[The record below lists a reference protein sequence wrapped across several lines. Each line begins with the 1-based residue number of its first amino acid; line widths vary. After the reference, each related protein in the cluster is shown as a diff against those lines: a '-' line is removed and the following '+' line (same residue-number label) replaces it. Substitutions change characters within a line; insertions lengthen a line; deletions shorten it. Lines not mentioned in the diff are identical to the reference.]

1 MTQVD
6 HQVRSFL
13 PVFSETWLSRS
24 LPDHLREA
32 IASKLRVCCFNPGD
46 VIYRDQELPSEIHC
60 IVQGQVRILGASAH
74 QSPTLSVL
82 GKGSIIGWDGLM
94 RRVAVGSVR
103 AALPVS
109 GTEPTV
115 ITLALAAD
123 EFEPLALKYLMPATL
138 AATAKPIAQQV
149 SLIELFDTLSAFLA
163 AMPSYFSGV
172 NLKDVVR
179 YIQQE
184 ELATI
189 HHWYPA
195 KVKPVA
201 LLFQL
206 SDERVWLVSGGAVI
220 NTPIGTPINLP
231 QQLRQVQ
238 ASPFP
243 VRLLGIDRNFLASA
257 ILKGAIPRSVDSSI
271 ESAIDLRLLPGADLT
286 PLEVSSTPAK
296 AQNYPVRRS
305 LRVTRE
311 GSPSPDLAEDVVAC
325 FDMVCQFLKL
335 PYRPDAMR
343 RQLGGRSLEEF
354 EPLDLCVR
362 IAQAIG
368 LDAKIVHF
376 TASSGGLNRL
386 SAPAI
391 VPCRG
396 LLTVLYEAAPKNVVV
411 ASPRTGLRRMAA
423 DDFALQ
429 LDGDKGSSRAVILQR
444 QPQMPMKHFGFSWF
458 FPLLAAQRGILI
470 QVLMASAFVQVLG
483 LANPLLV
490 QQVIDKVIVNANVGA
505 MPTFGLLMVAF
516 ALLEGVLTVL
526 RTYLFA
532 NTTLRLDLRLGTE
545 VIRHLLRLPLGFFE
559 KRPVGELSARLS
571 ELEKIR
577 QFLTGTALTAVLD
590 VVFSTMYVGVM
601 FLYSVPLTVCV
612 LLMLPVIML
621 STVLVATIQRRL
633 IRVRADHGAKV
644 QSYLIEALG
653 GMFTVKAQH
662 MEGLVEATWRD
673 RYVKYLT
680 SGFTASN
687 ITTIFG
693 SFSQFLNTLSG
704 FLVLWVGAGLVIEGK
719 LTLGGLIAF
728 RILSGSVTGPF
739 TRLSRLW
746 QQVQEASLSM
756 ELLADIVESPLEADP
771 QRDDAHV
778 RMPNIEG
785 KVQCQ
790 DLCFGFKPGQQ
801 QLSSVSLEIPA
812 GAFVGVVGQSG
823 SGKSTLVKL
832 IPRLY
837 QPQSGHILIDGFD
850 ISKVK
855 LSSLRR
861 QIGYVPQDSVLFE
874 GSIRDNITL
883 FSEFEDDEVIAAARV
898 ANAHDF
904 IMQLPE
910 GYNTQVGERGGM
922 LSGGQR
928 QRIAIARVVA
938 SNPRL
943 LIFDEATSALDYE
956 TERQVCAQLRRH
968 FSDRTV
974 FFITHRLNTVA
985 GADWIVYMQSGVIV
999 EQGTHA
1005 ALMASRQL
1013 YYSLFSQASR

>member
-6 HQVRSFL
+6 IQVRSFL
-13 PVFSETWLSRS
+13 PVFYETWLYRS
-24 LPDHLREA
+24 LPEHLREA
-32 IASKLRVCCFNPGD
+32 IVSKLRLCSFNPGD
-46 VIYRDQELPSEIHC
+46 VIYPDQELPSDIHC
-60 IVQGQVRILGASAH
+60 IVQGQVRVLGPTSH
-74 QSPTLSVL
+74 QSPTLAVS
-82 GKGSIIGWDGLM
+82 GKGSIIGWDSLL
-94 RRVAVGSVR
+94 RRVAVGAVR
-103 AALPVS
+103 AALPTS
-109 GTEPTV
+109 LPTSEAGQS
-115 ITLALAAD
+115 ILTLALSAD
-123 EFEPLALKYLMPATL
+123 EFEPLALKYLMPA
-138 AATAKPIAQQV
+138 IAQQV
-149 SLIELFDTLSAFLA
+149 SLIELFDTLSAFLS

-172 NLKDVVR
+172 NLKDIVR

-184 ELATI
+184 ELAAV
-189 HHWYPA
+189 HHWYPS
-195 KVKPVA
+195 KTKPVA
-201 LLFQL
+201 LLLQL
-206 SDERVWLVSGGAVI
+206 SDERVWLVSGGALL
-220 NTPIGTPINLP
+220 NTPVGTPVNLP

-238 ASPFP
+238 PSPFP

-257 ILKGAIPRSVDSSI
+257 ILNGAIPRSIESSI
-271 ESAIDLRLLPGADLT
+271 ESSIDLRLLPGAVVETAPDSPT
-286 PLEVSSTPAK
+286 VK
-296 AQNYPVRRS
+296 DRKHQNYPIRRS
-305 LRVTRE
+305 PAPNLT
-311 GSPSPDLAEDVVAC
+311 EDVVAC

-335 PYRPDAMR
+335 PYRPDSMR
-343 RQLGGRSLEEF
+343 RQLGQRSLEEF
-354 EPLDLCVR
+354 DPLDLCVR

-368 LDAKIVHF
+368 LDARIVHF
-376 TASSGGLNRL
+376 TPSTGGLNRL

-396 LLTVLYEAAPKNVVV
+396 LLTVLYEATPKNVVV
-411 ASPRTGLRRMAA
+411 GSPRSGLLRLSPAELASR
-423 DDFALQ
+423 
-429 LDGDKGSSRAVILQR
+429 LDSDKGSCRAVILER
-444 QPQMPMKHFGFSWF
+444 QPQTPIKHFGFSWF
-458 FPLLAAQRGILI
+458 FPLLAAQRGILV
-470 QVLMASAFVQVLG
+470 QVLLASAFVQVLG

-490 QQVIDKVIVNANVGA
+490 QQVIDKVIVNANQGA

-516 ALLEGVLTVL
+516 ALLEGILTIL

-545 VIRHLLRLPLGFFE
+545 VIRHLLHLPLGFFE
-559 KRPVGELSARLS
+559 KRPVGELSARLA

-590 VVFSTMYVGVM
+590 VVFSTMYVAVM

-612 LLMLPVIML
+612 LLMLPVIMI

-653 GMFTVKAQH
+653 GMFTVKAQN

-673 RYVKYLT
+673 RYVKYLS

-704 FLVLWVGAGLVIEGK
+704 FLVLWIGAGLVIEGK

-756 ELLADIVESPLEADP
+756 ELLADIVESPMEADP
-771 QRDDAHV
+771 HRDDAHV
-778 RMPNIEG
+778 RMPAIEG
-785 KVQCQ
+785 RVQCR

-801 QLSSVSLEIPA
+801 QISNVSLDIPA
-812 GAFVGVVGQSG
+812 GSFVGVVGQSG

-832 IPRLY
+832 FPRLY
-837 QPQSGHILIDGFD
+837 APQSGNILIDGFD

-883 FSEFEDDEVIAAARV
+883 FSEFEDDDVIAAARV
-898 ANAHDF
+898 ANAHEF

-910 GYNTQVGERGGM
+910 GYNTPVGERGGL

-956 TERQVCAQLRRH
+956 TERQVCSQLRSYFR
-968 FSDRTV
+968 DRTV

-1005 ALMASRQL
+1005 DLMTNRQL

>member
-6 HQVRSFL
+6 IQVRSFL
-13 PVFSETWLSRS
+13 PVFYETWLYRS
-24 LPDHLREA
+24 LPEHLQEA
-32 IASKLRVCCFNPGD
+32 IVSKLRLCSFNPGD
-46 VIYRDQELPSEIHC
+46 VIYPDQELPSDIHC
-60 IVQGQVRILGASAH
+60 IVQGQVRVLGPTSH
-74 QSPTLSVL
+74 QSPTLAVS
-82 GKGSIIGWDGLM
+82 GKGSIIGWDSLL
-94 RRVAVGSVR
+94 RRVAVGAVR
-103 AALPVS
+103 AALPTS
-109 GTEPTV
+109 LPTSEAGQS
-115 ITLALAAD
+115 ILTLALSAD
-123 EFEPLALKYLMPATL
+123 EFEPLALKYLMPA
-138 AATAKPIAQQV
+138 IAQQV
-149 SLIELFDTLSAFLA
+149 SLIELFDTLSAFLS

-172 NLKDVVR
+172 NLKDIVR

-184 ELATI
+184 ELASV
-189 HHWYPA
+189 HHWYPS
-195 KVKPVA
+195 KTKPVA
-201 LLFQL
+201 LLLQL
-206 SDERVWLVSGGAVI
+206 SDERVWLVSGGALL
-220 NTPIGTPINLP
+220 NTPVGTPVNLP

-238 ASPFP
+238 PSPFP

-257 ILKGAIPRSVDSSI
+257 ILNGAIPRSIESSI
-271 ESAIDLRLLPGADLT
+271 ESSIDLRLLPGAVVETAPDSPT
-286 PLEVSSTPAK
+286 PKDRKP
-296 AQNYPVRRS
+296 QNYPIRR
-305 LRVTRE
+305 
-311 GSPSPDLAEDVVAC
+311 SPSPNLAEDVVAC

-335 PYRPDAMR
+335 PYRPDSMR
-343 RQLGGRSLEEF
+343 RQLGQRSLEEF
-354 EPLDLCVR
+354 DPLDLCVR

-368 LDAKIVHF
+368 LDARIVHF
-376 TASSGGLNRL
+376 TPSTGGLNRL

-396 LLTVLYEAAPKNVVV
+396 LLTVLYEATPKNVVV
-411 ASPRTGLRRMAA
+411 GSPRSGLLRLSSAELASR
-423 DDFALQ
+423 
-429 LDGDKGSSRAVILQR
+429 LDSDKGSCRAVILER
-444 QPQMPMKHFGFSWF
+444 QPQTPIKHFGFSWF
-458 FPLLAAQRGILI
+458 FPLLAAQRGILV
-470 QVLMASAFVQVLG
+470 QVLLASAFVQVLG

-490 QQVIDKVIVNANVGA
+490 QQVIDKVIVNANQGA

-516 ALLEGVLTVL
+516 ALLEGILTIL

-545 VIRHLLRLPLGFFE
+545 VIRHLLHLPLGFFE
-559 KRPVGELSARLS
+559 KRPVGELSARLA

-590 VVFSTMYVGVM
+590 VVFSTMYVAVM

-612 LLMLPVIML
+612 LLMLPVIMI

-653 GMFTVKAQH
+653 GMFTVKAQN

-673 RYVKYLT
+673 RYVKYLS

-704 FLVLWVGAGLVIEGK
+704 FLVLWIGAGLVIEGK

-771 QRDDAHV
+771 HRDDAHV
-778 RMPNIEG
+778 RMPAIEG
-785 KVQCQ
+785 RVQCQ

-801 QLSSVSLEIPA
+801 QLSNVSLEIPA
-812 GAFVGVVGQSG
+812 GSFVGVVGQSG

-837 QPQSGHILIDGFD
+837 TPQSGNILIDGFD

-883 FSEFEDDEVIAAARV
+883 FSEFEDDDVIAAAKI

-910 GYNTQVGERGGM
+910 GYNTPVGERGGL

-956 TERQVCAQLRRH
+956 TERQVCSQLRSYFR
-968 FSDRTV
+968 DRTV

-1005 ALMASRQL
+1005 DLMANRQL

>member
-6 HQVRSFL
+6 HHVRSFL
-13 PVFSETWLSRS
+13 PVFYETWLSRS
-24 LPDHLREA
+24 LPESLRDA
-32 IASKLRVCCFNPGD
+32 IAAKLRVCSFNPGD
-46 VIYRDQELPSEIHC
+46 VIYRDQELPSDVHC
-60 IVQGQVRILGASAH
+60 VVQGQVRILGASAH

-82 GKGSIIGWDGLM
+82 GKGSIIGWDSLL

-109 GTEPTV
+109 GTESTV
-115 ITLALAAD
+115 ITLALPAD
-123 EFEPLALKYLMPATL
+123 EFEPLALKYLMPA
-138 AATAKPIAQQV
+138 IAQQV

-195 KVKPVA
+195 KTKAVA
-201 LLFQL
+201 LLLQL

-257 ILKGAIPRSVDSSI
+257 ILKGAIPRSVDESI
-271 ESAIDLRLLPGADLT
+271 ESSIDLRLLPGADLA
-286 PLEVSSTPAK
+286 PSPERSKP
-296 AQNYPVRRS
+296 QNYPVRRS
-305 LRVTRE
+305 A
-311 GSPSPDLAEDVVAC
+311 SPHLTEDVVAC

-335 PYRPDAMR
+335 PYRPDSMR
-343 RQLGGRSLEEF
+343 RQLEGRSLEEF
-354 EPLDLCVR
+354 DPLDLCVR

-396 LLTVLYEAAPKNVVV
+396 LLTVLYEATAKNVAV
-411 ASPRTGLRRMAA
+411 ASPRTGMRRMAA
-423 DDFALQ
+423 DDFAVQ
-429 LDGDKGSSRAVILQR
+429 LDVAQGSSRAVILQR
-444 QPQMPMKHFGFSWF
+444 QPQMPIKHFGFSWF
-458 FPLLAAQRGILI
+458 FPLLAAQRGILV

-490 QQVIDKVIVNANVGA
+490 QQVIDKVIVNANVNA

-516 ALLEGVLTVL
+516 AALEGILTIL

-545 VIRHLLRLPLGFFE
+545 VVRHLLRLPLGFFE

-590 VVFSTMYVGVM
+590 VVFSLMYVGVM

-756 ELLADIVESPLEADP
+756 ELLADIVESPLEADL

-790 DLCFGFKPGQQ
+790 DICFGFKPGQQ
-801 QLSSVSLEIPA
+801 QLSNVSLEIPA

-837 QPQSGHILIDGFD
+837 QPQSGNILIDGFD

-883 FSEFEDDEVIAAARV
+883 FSEFEDDEVIAAAKV

-904 IMQLPE
+904 IMQLPD

-985 GADWIVYMQSGVIV
+985 GADWIIYMQSGVIV

>member
-13 PVFSETWLSRS
+13 PIFYETWLCRS

-32 IASKLRVCCFNPGD
+32 IASKLRVRSFNPGD

-60 IVQGQVRILGASAH
+60 IVQGQVRVLGANAH

-82 GKGSIIGWDGLM
+82 GKGSIIGWDSLM

-115 ITLALAAD
+115 ITLALSAD
-123 EFEPLALKYLMPATL
+123 EFEPLALKYLMGA
-138 AATAKPIAQQV
+138 IAQQV

-163 AMPSYFSGV
+163 AMPSYFSGI

-189 HHWYPA
+189 HHWHPA
-195 KVKPVA
+195 KTKPVS
-201 LLFQL
+201 LLLQL

-257 ILKGAIPRSVDSSI
+257 ILKGAIPRSVDASI
-271 ESAIDLRLLPGADLT
+271 ESAIDLRLLPGAESAPQEDNT
-286 PLEVSSTPAK
+286 ARSPS
-296 AQNYPVRRS
+296 YPVRRS
-305 LRVTRE
+305 
-311 GSPSPDLAEDVVAC
+311 PSPNLTEDVVAC

-354 EPLDLCVR
+354 DPLDLCVR

-368 LDAKIVHF
+368 IDAKIVHF
-376 TASSGGLNRL
+376 TASTGGLNRL

-396 LLTVLYEAAPKNVVV
+396 LLTVLYEATPRNAVV
-411 ASPRTGLRRMAA
+411 ASPRTGLRRMGA
-423 DDFALQ
+423 DDFASQ
-429 LDGDKGSSRAVILQR
+429 LDANKGSSRAVILQR

-458 FPLLAAQRGILI
+458 FPLLAAQRGILV

-490 QQVIDKVIVNANVGA
+490 QQVIDKVIVNANVNA

-545 VIRHLLRLPLGFFE
+545 VVRHLLRLPLGFFE

-590 VVFSTMYVGVM
+590 VVFSLMYVGVM

-612 LLMLPVIML
+612 LLMLPVIMI

-673 RYVKYLT
+673 RYIKYLT

-778 RMPNIEG
+778 RMPHIEG

-801 QLSSVSLEIPA
+801 QISNVSLEIPA

-837 QPQSGHILIDGFD
+837 QPQSGSILIDGFD

-883 FSEFEDDEVIAAARV
+883 FSEFEDDEVIAAAKV

-910 GYNTQVGERGGM
+910 GYNTPVGERGGM

-985 GADWIVYMQSGVIV
+985 GADWIIYMQSGVVV

-1005 ALMASRQL
+1005 ELMASRQL
-1013 YYSLFSQASR
+1013 YYSLFSQASH

>member
-13 PVFSETWLSRS
+13 PVFYETWLYRS

-32 IASKLRVCCFNPGD
+32 IASKLRVCSFHPGD

-60 IVQGQVRILGASAH
+60 IVQGQVRILGANAH

-82 GKGSIIGWDGLM
+82 GKGAVIGWDSLM

-115 ITLALAAD
+115 ITLALSAD
-123 EFEPLALKYLMPATL
+123 EFEPLALKYLMGA
-138 AATAKPIAQQV
+138 IAQQV

-189 HHWYPA
+189 HHWHPA
-195 KVKPVA
+195 KTKPVS
-201 LLFQL
+201 LLLQL

-257 ILKGAIPRSVDSSI
+257 ILKGVIPRSVDASI
-271 ESAIDLRLLPGADLT
+271 ESAIDLRLLPGA
-286 PLEVSSTPAK
+286 EVAPQEANTARSPS
-296 AQNYPVRRS
+296 YPVRRS
-305 LRVTRE
+305 
-311 GSPSPDLAEDVVAC
+311 PSPNLTEDVVAC

-354 EPLDLCVR
+354 DPLDLCVR

-368 LDAKIVHF
+368 IDAKIVHF
-376 TASSGGLNRL
+376 TASTGGLNRL

-396 LLTVLYEAAPKNVVV
+396 LLTVLYEATPRNAVV

-458 FPLLAAQRGILI
+458 FPLLAAQRGILV

-490 QQVIDKVIVNANVGA
+490 QQVIDKVIVNANVNA

-516 ALLEGVLTVL
+516 ALLEGVLTIL

-545 VIRHLLRLPLGFFE
+545 VVRHLLRLPLGFFE

-590 VVFSTMYVGVM
+590 VVFSLMYVGVM

-612 LLMLPVIML
+612 LLMLPVIMI

-778 RMPNIEG
+778 RMPHIEG

-790 DLCFGFKPGQQ
+790 ELCFGFKPGQQ
-801 QLSSVSLEIPA
+801 QLSNVSLEIPA

-837 QPQSGHILIDGFD
+837 QPQSGSILIDGFD

-883 FSEFEDDEVIAAARV
+883 FSEFEDDEVIAAAKV

-910 GYNTQVGERGGM
+910 GYNTPVGERGGM

-985 GADWIVYMQSGVIV
+985 GADWIIYMQSGVIV
-999 EQGTHA
+999 EQGTHSD
-1005 ALMASRQL
+1005 LMASRQL
-1013 YYSLFSQASR
+1013 YYSLFSQASH

>member
-6 HQVRSFL
+6 IQVRSFL
-13 PVFSETWLSRS
+13 PVFYETWLYRS
-24 LPDHLREA
+24 LPEQLREA
-32 IASKLRVCCFNPGD
+32 IVSKLRLCSFNPGD
-46 VIYRDQELPSEIHC
+46 VIYPDQELPSDIHC
-60 IVQGQVRILGASAH
+60 VVQGQVRVLGPTSH
-74 QSPTLSVL
+74 QSPTLAVS
-82 GKGSIIGWDGLM
+82 GKGSIIGWDSLL
-94 RRVAVGSVR
+94 RRVAVGAVR
-103 AALPVS
+103 AALPTS
-109 GTEPTV
+109 LPTSEAGQSI
-115 ITLALAAD
+115 ITLALPAD
-123 EFEPLALKYLMPATL
+123 EFEPLALKYLMPA
-138 AATAKPIAQQV
+138 IAQQV

-184 ELATI
+184 ELAAV
-189 HHWYPA
+189 HHWYPS
-195 KVKPVA
+195 KTKPVA

-206 SDERVWLVSGGAVI
+206 SDERVWLVSGGALL
-220 NTPIGTPINLP
+220 NAPIGTPINLP

-238 ASPFP
+238 PSPFP
-243 VRLLGIDRNFLASA
+243 VRLVGIDRNFLASA
-257 ILKGAIPRSVDSSI
+257 ILNGAIPRSIESSI
-271 ESAIDLRLLPGADLT
+271 ESSIDLRLLPGAAVTTAPDSPT
-286 PLEVSSTPAK
+286 VKDRKP
-296 AQNYPVRRS
+296 QNYPIRR
-305 LRVTRE
+305 
-311 GSPSPDLAEDVVAC
+311 SPSPNLTEDVVAC

-335 PYRPDAMR
+335 PYRADSMR
-343 RQLGGRSLEEF
+343 RQLGQRSLEEF
-354 EPLDLCVR
+354 DPLDLCVR

-368 LDAKIVHF
+368 LDARIVHF
-376 TASSGGLNRL
+376 TPSTGGLNRL

-396 LLTVLYEAAPKNVVV
+396 LLTVLYEATPKNAVVG
-411 ASPRTGLRRMAA
+411 SPRSGLLRLSSAELASR
-423 DDFALQ
+423 
-429 LDGDKGSSRAVILQR
+429 LDTDKGSCRAVILER
-444 QPQMPMKHFGFSWF
+444 QPQTPVKHFGFSWF
-458 FPLLAAQRGILI
+458 FPLLAAQRGILV
-470 QVLMASAFVQVLG
+470 QVLLASAFVQVLG

-490 QQVIDKVIVNANVGA
+490 QQVIDKVIVNANQGA

-516 ALLEGVLTVL
+516 AFLEGTLTIL

-545 VIRHLLRLPLGFFE
+545 VVRHLLHLPLGFFE
-559 KRPVGELSARLS
+559 KRPVGELSARLA

-590 VVFSTMYVGVM
+590 VIFSTMYVAVM

-612 LLMLPVIML
+612 LLMLPVIMI

-653 GMFTVKAQH
+653 GMFTVKAQN

-673 RYVKYLT
+673 RYVKYLS

-687 ITTIFG
+687 VTTIFG

-756 ELLADIVESPLEADP
+756 ELLADIVESPMEADP
-771 QRDDAHV
+771 HRDNAHV
-778 RMPNIEG
+778 RMPAIEG
-785 KVQCQ
+785 RVQCRE
-790 DLCFGFKPGQQ
+790 LCFGFKPGQQ
-801 QLSSVSLEIPA
+801 QLSNVSLEIPA

-832 IPRLY
+832 FPRLY
-837 QPQSGHILIDGFD
+837 TPQSGNILIDGFD

-883 FSEFEDDEVIAAARV
+883 FSEFEDDDVIAAARV

-910 GYNTQVGERGGM
+910 GYDTPVGERGGL

-956 TERQVCAQLRRH
+956 TERQVCAQLRSYFR
-968 FSDRTV
+968 DRTV

-1005 ALMASRQL
+1005 DLMANRQL

>member
-6 HQVRSFL
+6 HQVHSFL
-13 PVFSETWLSRS
+13 PVFYETWLYQS

-32 IASKLRVCCFNPGD
+32 IGSKLRVCSFNPGD
-46 VIYRDQELPSEIHC
+46 IIYRDQELPSEIHC
-60 IVQGQVRILGASAH
+60 IVQGQVRILGANAH

-82 GKGSIIGWDGLM
+82 SKGAIIGWDTLM
-94 RRVAVGSVR
+94 RRIAVGSVR

-115 ITLALAAD
+115 ITLALSAD
-123 EFEPLALKYLMPATL
+123 EFEPLALKYLMGA
-138 AATAKPIAQQV
+138 IAQQV

-189 HHWYPA
+189 HHWHPA
-195 KVKPVA
+195 KTKPVS
-201 LLFQL
+201 LLLQL

-257 ILKGAIPRSVDSSI
+257 ILKGAIPRSVDASI
-271 ESAIDLRLLPGADLT
+271 ESAIDLRLLPGA
-286 PLEVSSTPAK
+286 EVAQESPARSP
-296 AQNYPVRRS
+296 NYPIRR
-305 LRVTRE
+305 
-311 GSPSPDLAEDVVAC
+311 SPSPNLTEDVVAC

-354 EPLDLCVR
+354 DPLDLCVR

-368 LDAKIVHF
+368 IDAKIVHF
-376 TASSGGLNRL
+376 TASTGGLNRL

-396 LLTVLYEAAPKNVVV
+396 LLTVLYEATPRNTVV

-423 DDFALQ
+423 DDFASQ

-458 FPLLAAQRGILI
+458 FPLLAAQRGILV

-490 QQVIDKVIVNANVGA
+490 QQVIDKVIVNANVNA

-516 ALLEGVLTVL
+516 ALLEGVLTIL

-545 VIRHLLRLPLGFFE
+545 VVRHLLRLPLGFFE

-590 VVFSTMYVGVM
+590 VVFSLMYVGVM

-612 LLMLPVIML
+612 LLMLPVIMI

-673 RYVKYLT
+673 RYIKYLT

-778 RMPNIEG
+778 RMPHIEG

-801 QLSSVSLEIPA
+801 QISNVSLEIPA

-837 QPQSGHILIDGFD
+837 QPQSGSILIDGFD

-883 FSEFEDDEVIAAARV
+883 FSEFEDDEVIAAAKV

-985 GADWIVYMQSGVIV
+985 GADWIIYMQSGVIV

-1005 ALMASRQL
+1005 DLMASRQL
-1013 YYSLFSQASR
+1013 YYSLFSQASH

>member
-6 HQVRSFL
+6 IQVRSFL
-13 PVFSETWLSRS
+13 PVFYETWLYRS
-24 LPDHLREA
+24 LPEQLREA
-32 IASKLRVCCFNPGD
+32 IVSKLRLCSFNPGD
-46 VIYRDQELPSEIHC
+46 VIYPDQELPSDIHC
-60 IVQGQVRILGASAH
+60 IVQGQVRILGPTSH
-74 QSPTLSVL
+74 QSPTLAVS
-82 GKGSIIGWDGLM
+82 GKGSIIGWDSLL
-94 RRVAVGSVR
+94 RRVAVGAVR
-103 AALPVS
+103 AALPTS
-109 GTEPTV
+109 LPTSEAGQS
-115 ITLALAAD
+115 ILTLALPVD
-123 EFEPLALKYLMPATL
+123 EFEPLALKYLMPA
-138 AATAKPIAQQV
+138 IAQQV

-184 ELATI
+184 ELAAVY
-189 HHWYPA
+189 HWYPS
-195 KVKPVA
+195 KTKPA
-201 LLFQL
+201 TLLSQL
-206 SDERVWLVSGGAVI
+206 SDERVWLVSGGALL

-238 ASPFP
+238 PSPFP
-243 VRLLGIDRNFLASA
+243 VRLVGIDRNFLASA
-257 ILKGAIPRSVDSSI
+257 ILNGAIPRSIESSI
-271 ESAIDLRLLPGADLT
+271 ESSIDLRLLPGAAVKTAPDSPT
-286 PLEVSSTPAK
+286 AK
-296 AQNYPVRRS
+296 DRKPQNYPIRR
-305 LRVTRE
+305 
-311 GSPSPDLAEDVVAC
+311 SPSPNLAEDVVAC

-335 PYRPDAMR
+335 PYRPDSMR
-343 RQLGGRSLEEF
+343 RQLGQRSLEEF
-354 EPLDLCVR
+354 DPLDLCVR

-368 LDAKIVHF
+368 LDARIVHF
-376 TASSGGLNRL
+376 TPSTGGLNRL

-396 LLTVLYEAAPKNVVV
+396 LLTVLYEVTPKTAVVG
-411 ASPRTGLRRMAA
+411 APRTGLLRLSSAELASR
-423 DDFALQ
+423 
-429 LDGDKGSSRAVILQR
+429 LDSDKGYCRAVILER
-444 QPQMPMKHFGFSWF
+444 QPQTPVKHFGFSWF
-458 FPLLAAQRGILI
+458 FPLLAAQRGILV
-470 QVLMASAFVQVLG
+470 QVLLASAFVQVLG

-490 QQVIDKVIVNANVGA
+490 QQVIDKVIVNANQGA

-516 ALLEGVLTVL
+516 ALLEGILTIL

-545 VIRHLLRLPLGFFE
+545 VVRHLLHLPLGFFE
-559 KRPVGELSARLS
+559 KRPVGELSARLA

-590 VVFSTMYVGVM
+590 VIFSTMYVAVM

-612 LLMLPVIML
+612 LLMLPVIMI

-653 GMFTVKAQH
+653 GMFTVKAQN

-673 RYVKYLT
+673 RYVKYLS

-687 ITTIFG
+687 VTTIFG

-756 ELLADIVESPLEADP
+756 ELLADIVESPMEANP

-778 RMPNIEG
+778 RMPAIEG
-785 KVQCQ
+785 RVQCR

-801 QLSSVSLEIPA
+801 QLSNVSLEIPA

-832 IPRLY
+832 LPRLY
-837 QPQSGHILIDGFD
+837 TPQSGNISIDGFD

-883 FSEFEDDEVIAAARV
+883 FSEFEDDDVIAAAKV

-910 GYNTQVGERGGM
+910 GYNTPVGERGGL

-956 TERQVCAQLRRH
+956 TERQVCAQLRSYFR
-968 FSDRTV
+968 DRTV

-1005 ALMASRQL
+1005 DLMANRQL

>member
-13 PVFSETWLSRS
+13 PIFYETWLYRS

-32 IASKLRVCCFNPGD
+32 IASKLRVCSFNPGD
-46 VIYRDQELPSEIHC
+46 VIYRDQELPSEVHC
-60 IVQGQVRILGASAH
+60 IVQGQVRILGESAH

-82 GKGSIIGWDGLM
+82 GKGSVIGWDSLM

-115 ITLALAAD
+115 MTLALAAD
-123 EFEPLALKYLMPATL
+123 EFEPLALKYLMSA
-138 AATAKPIAQQV
+138 IAQQV

-163 AMPSYFSGV
+163 AMPNYFSGV

-195 KVKPVA
+195 KTKPVS
-201 LLFQL
+201 LLLHL

-271 ESAIDLRLLPGADLT
+271 ESSIDLRLLPGAT
-286 PLEVSSTPAK
+286 APREVTPAK
-296 AQNYPVRRS
+296 AQNYPIRR
-305 LRVTRE
+305 
-311 GSPSPDLAEDVVAC
+311 SPSPDLTEDVVAC

-354 EPLDLCVR
+354 DPLDLCVR

-368 LDAKIVHF
+368 IDAKIVHF
-376 TASSGGLNRL
+376 TASTGGLNRL

-396 LLTVLYEAAPKNVVV
+396 LLTVLYEATPKNAVV
-411 ASPRTGLRRMAA
+411 ASPRTGLRRLAA
-423 DDFALQ
+423 ADFALQ

-458 FPLLAAQRGILI
+458 FPLLAAQRGILV

-490 QQVIDKVIVNANVGA
+490 QQVIDKVIVNANVNA

-516 ALLEGVLTVL
+516 ALLEGVLTIL

-545 VIRHLLRLPLGFFE
+545 VVRHLLRLPLGFFE

-590 VVFSTMYVGVM
+590 VVFSLMYVGVM

-778 RMPNIEG
+778 RMPHIAG

-790 DLCFGFKPGQQ
+790 DICFGFKPGQQ
-801 QLSSVSLEIPA
+801 QLSNVSLEIPA

-837 QPQSGHILIDGFD
+837 QPQSGSILIDGFD

-883 FSEFEDDEVIAAARV
+883 FSEFEDDEVIAAAKV

-985 GADWIVYMQSGVIV
+985 GADWIIYMQSGVIV

-1005 ALMASRQL
+1005 ELMTSRQL

>member
-6 HQVRSFL
+6 IQVRSFL
-13 PVFSETWLSRS
+13 PVFYETWLYRS
-24 LPDHLREA
+24 LPEHLREA
-32 IASKLRVCCFNPGD
+32 IVSKLRLCSFNPGD
-46 VIYRDQELPSEIHC
+46 VIYPDQELPSDIHC
-60 IVQGQVRILGASAH
+60 IVQGQVRVLGPTSH
-74 QSPTLSVL
+74 QSPTLAVS
-82 GKGSIIGWDGLM
+82 GKGSIIGWDSLL
-94 RRVAVGSVR
+94 RRVAVGAVR
-103 AALPVS
+103 AALS
-109 GTEPTV
+109 TSLPTSEAGQSV
-115 ITLALAAD
+115 LTLALPAD
-123 EFEPLALKYLMPATL
+123 EFEPLALKYLMPA
-138 AATAKPIAQQV
+138 IAQQV

-184 ELATI
+184 ELAAV
-189 HHWYPA
+189 HHWYPS
-195 KVKPVA
+195 KTKPVSV
-201 LLFQL
+201 LLQL
-206 SDERVWLVSGGAVI
+206 SDERVWLVSGGALL
-220 NTPIGTPINLP
+220 NTPIGTPVNLP

-238 ASPFP
+238 PSPFP

-257 ILKGAIPRSVDSSI
+257 ILNGAIPRSVESSI
-271 ESAIDLRLLPGADLT
+271 ESSIDLRLLPGASVEIAPVGSITKDRK
-286 PLEVSSTPAK
+286 P
-296 AQNYPVRRS
+296 QNYPIRR
-305 LRVTRE
+305 
-311 GSPSPDLAEDVVAC
+311 SPSPNLTEDVVAC

-335 PYRPDAMR
+335 PYRPDSMR
-343 RQLGGRSLEEF
+343 RQLGQRSLEEF
-354 EPLDLCVR
+354 DPLDLCVR

-368 LDAKIVHF
+368 LDARIVHF
-376 TASSGGLNRL
+376 TPSPGGLNRL

-396 LLTVLYEAAPKNVVV
+396 LLTVLYEATPKNVVV
-411 ASPRTGLRRMAA
+411 GSPRTGLLRLSSAELASR
-423 DDFALQ
+423 
-429 LDGDKGSSRAVILQR
+429 LDSAKGSCRAVILER
-444 QPQMPMKHFGFSWF
+444 QPQTPIKHFGFSWF
-458 FPLLAAQRGILI
+458 FPLLAAQRGILV
-470 QVLMASAFVQVLG
+470 QVLLASAFVQVLG

-490 QQVIDKVIVNANVGA
+490 QQVIDKVIVNANQGA

-516 ALLEGVLTVL
+516 ALLEGILTIL

-545 VIRHLLRLPLGFFE
+545 VIRHLLHLPLGFFE
-559 KRPVGELSARLS
+559 KRPVGELSARLA

-590 VVFSTMYVGVM
+590 VIFSIMYVAVM

-612 LLMLPVIML
+612 LLMLPVIMI

-633 IRVRADHGAKV
+633 IRVRADHGSKV

-653 GMFTVKAQH
+653 GMFTVKAQN

-680 SGFTASN
+680 SGFTSSN
-687 ITTIFG
+687 VSTIFG

-756 ELLADIVESPLEADP
+756 ELLADIVESPMEADP
-771 QRDDAHV
+771 HRDDAHV
-778 RMPNIEG
+778 RMPAIEG
-785 KVQCQ
+785 RVQCH

-801 QLSSVSLEIPA
+801 QLLNVSLEIPA

-832 IPRLY
+832 LPRLY
-837 QPQSGHILIDGFD
+837 TPQSGSILIDGFD

-883 FSEFEDDEVIAAARV
+883 FSEFEDDDVIAAAKV

-910 GYNTQVGERGGM
+910 GYNTPVGERGGL

-956 TERQVCAQLRRH
+956 TERQVCAQLRSYFR
-968 FSDRTV
+968 DRTV

-1005 ALMASRQL
+1005 DLMASRQL

>member
-6 HQVRSFL
+6 YQVRSFL
-13 PVFSETWLSRS
+13 PIFYETWLYRS
-24 LPDHLREA
+24 LPDHWREA
-32 IASKLRVCCFNPGD
+32 IGSKLRVCSFNPGD

-60 IVQGQVRILGASAH
+60 IVQGQVRILGANAH

-82 GKGSIIGWDGLM
+82 GKGSIIGWDSLM

-115 ITLALAAD
+115 ITLALSAD
-123 EFEPLALKYLMPATL
+123 EFEPLALKYLMGA
-138 AATAKPIAQQV
+138 IAQQV

-189 HHWYPA
+189 HHWHPA
-195 KVKPVA
+195 KTKPVS
-201 LLFQL
+201 LLLQL

-257 ILKGAIPRSVDSSI
+257 ILKGAIPRSVDASI
-271 ESAIDLRLLPGADLT
+271 ESAIDLRLLPGAEVT
-286 PLEVSSTPAK
+286 PQESPTRSPS
-296 AQNYPVRRS
+296 YPVRRS
-305 LRVTRE
+305 
-311 GSPSPDLAEDVVAC
+311 PSPNLTEDVVAC

-354 EPLDLCVR
+354 DPLDLCVR

-368 LDAKIVHF
+368 IDAKIVHF
-376 TASSGGLNRL
+376 TASTGGLNRL

-396 LLTVLYEAAPKNVVV
+396 LLTVLYEATPRNAVV
-411 ASPRTGLRRMAA
+411 ASPRTGLQRMGA

-429 LDGDKGSSRAVILQR
+429 LDGDRGSSRAVILQR

-458 FPLLAAQRGILI
+458 FPLLAAQRGILV
-470 QVLMASAFVQVLG
+470 QVLMSSAFVQVLG

-490 QQVIDKVIVNANVGA
+490 QQVIDKVIVNANVNA

-516 ALLEGVLTVL
+516 ALLEGVLTIL

-545 VIRHLLRLPLGFFE
+545 VVRHLLRLPLGFFE

-590 VVFSTMYVGVM
+590 VVFSLMYVGVM

-612 LLMLPVIML
+612 LLMLPVIMI

-778 RMPNIEG
+778 RMPHIEG

-790 DLCFGFKPGQQ
+790 DICFGFKPGQQ
-801 QLSSVSLEIPA
+801 QLSNVSLEIPA

-837 QPQSGHILIDGFD
+837 QPQSGSILIDGFD

-883 FSEFEDDEVIAAARV
+883 FSEFEDDEVIAAAKV

-910 GYNTQVGERGGM
+910 GYNTPVGERGGM

-985 GADWIVYMQSGVIV
+985 GADWIIYMQSGVIV
-999 EQGTHA
+999 EQGTHSE
-1005 ALMASRQL
+1005 LMASRQL
-1013 YYSLFSQASR
+1013 YYSLFSQASH